1 MDVVVEECEEAVSH
15 EFLLAVIIH
24 ELRAKIQSYPQ
35 EMAG

>member
-15 EFLLAVIIH
+15 EFLLAVIH